1 MVSSTKPQL
10 DRPFHT
16 DDRGFS
22 LIELLVATLLLAGVV
37 AGFIRVFTPARGFT
51 VTEARLSVERNLD
64 RSMLEDLRQSVRQ
77 DTWADAAS
85 PLAPGVHNQAAF
97 TLNKDTRATPKP
109 YTRTYTVTNVAGRDY
124 RKVEIR
130 VT

>member
-1 MVSSTKPQL
+1 MK
-10 DRPFHT
+10 RPLHI
-16 DDRGFS
+16 DEHGFS
-22 LIELLVATLLLAGVV
+22 LIELLVASLLLTGVV
-37 AGFIRVFTPARGFT
+37 VGFIRVFTPARGFT

-77 DTWADAAS
+77 DTWGITNVNTN
-85 PLAPGVHNQAAF
+85 PLAPGTHTDTV
-97 TLNKDTRATPKP
+97 TLNKDTRATPKS